1 MSVQGVTG
9 GTIPGFGNGPIDST
23 DLAFQVME
31 LQIEMLDGE
40 INGRLGQMDQING
53 LRKAYNERM
62 TSLREYLQDVKSGRI
77 DVPVELL
84 ESGRLEWDPAAND
97 GRGGAVMVSDGN
109 PLRLGGGTL
118 RVQQADGSYL
128 TYAEIEAFRSRPPG
142 HGEPG
147 EFARTVHQRNPF
159 RTGEEG
165 ESTEEAE
172 AAGGEGG
179 PPAGAAKSSDFRTV
193 TLEEAQAMAEAF
205 GGTVVAS
212 VTAEQLKGRID
223 VLQELSENLGT
234 DAEVGML
241 SLNRLLSRRN
251 QALQLASNVM
261 AADNQTAMGI
271 IANMKV

>member
-9 GTIPGFGNGPIDST
+9 GTIPGFGSGSIDST
-23 DLAFQVME
+23 DLAFQVMQ

-62 TSLREYLQDVKSGRI
+62 TTLREYLQGVKGGKV

-84 ESGRLEWDPAAND
+84 ASGRLEWDPAAND
-97 GRGGAVMVSDGN
+97 GRGGAVMVSDGG
-109 PLRLGGGTL
+109 PLRLGDGSF

-128 TYAEIEAFRSRPPG
+128 TYAEIEAFRPG
-142 HGEPG
+142 AATCIDPREITDRVRDFSP
-147 EFARTVHQRNPF
+147 FA
-159 RTGEEG
+159 TGSGDGATEG
-165 ESTEEAE
+165 TTSDPAR
-172 AAGGEGG
+172 
-179 PPAGAAKSSDFRTV
+179 PAGTAKSSDFRTATV
-193 TLEEAQAMAEAF
+193 EEAQAMAEAF